1 MDEIRPL
8 LLPIVVLLPLIPF
21 IILTIQGDTTLGLI
35 GLITIVA
42 FEGIGVL
49 KDSFHYASW
58 ASIVIAAIISIT
70 SQGYIPYLIHIA
82 LVRNQDVALFD
93 GSIIAPEYAMV
104 LSYLY
109 RSYSRYN
116 KELNVKGFDKE
127 EVNRELNSLSISL
140 LLILTSALLVSILV
154 YYIILISTI
163 SIIDPF
169 TALVISAIV
178 FILIARYITN
188 KIRSSYSR

>member
-1 MDEIRPL
+1 MRPL
-8 LLPIVVLLPLIPF
+8 LIPIAVLLPLIPF
-21 IILTIQGDTTLGLI
+21 IILITQGDTTLGLI
-35 GLITIVA
+35 GLIIVAA

-58 ASIVIAAIISIT
+58 ASIVITAIISIA
-70 SQGYIPYLIHIA
+70 SQGYIPYLTHITLA
-82 LVRNQDVALFD
+82 RIQDVALFD
-93 GSIIAPEYAMV
+93 GSIIAPEYSMV

-109 RSYSRYN
+109 SSYNRYN

-140 LLILTSALLVSILV
+140 LLILTSAFLVSVLV
-154 YYIILISTI
+154 YYIISISTI

-169 TALVISAIV
+169 TALVVSAIV

-188 KIRSSYSR
+188 KIRSSYNR